1 MGRCPDGGC
10 SRRPGAGTMRL
21 PMWVS
26 NAIDRARRR
35 ILGSPEPEAIP
46 FADAAPIDVPCDV
59 VIAVGRSDLDRLL
72 GALVAS
78 LDPHMA
84 RPDSPRRLE
93 GALATAIQRV
103 GGQGIPTVV
112 RNPAGLYT
120 PEYWQL
126 RIDGADGATRSAL
139 DRLTAGARIA

>member
-1 MGRCPDGGC
+1 V
-10 SRRPGAGTMRL
+10 
-21 PMWVS
+21 WVS
-26 NAIDRARRR
+26 NALDRARRR
-35 ILGSPEPEAIP
+35 ILRSPEAELIP
-46 FADAAPIDVPCDV
+46 LADAAPVDVPVDV
-59 VIAVGRSDLDRLL
+59 VIAVGRPDLDRLL

-103 GGQGIPTVV
+103 GGQGTPTVV
-112 RNPAGLYT
+112 RSPAGLYT

-126 RIDGADGATRSAL
+126 RIEGADGATRSAL
-139 DRLTAGARIA
+139 DLLTAGARIA

>member
-1 MGRCPDGGC
+1 
-10 SRRPGAGTMRL
+10 
-21 PMWVS
+21 MWVS
-26 NAIDRARRR
+26 KSLDRARRV
-35 ILGSPEPEAIP
+35 LFGSPAAEPIP
-46 FADAAPIDVPCDV
+46 LAEAAPVDVPCDV
-59 VIAVGRSDLDRLL
+59 VIAVGRSDLDRLM

-103 GGQGIPTVV
+103 GGHGTPVV
-112 RNPAGLYT
+112 TRSPAGLYT

-126 RIDGADGATRSAL
+126 RVDGADGPTRSAL
-139 DRLTAGARIA
+139 DRLTSGTRIS